1 MRISSKGLINV
12 TAPTAGG
19 KGEVRAT
26 HGEQSVGRG
35 LWEALTPGE
44 SPRQQWDVVAPA
56 PGAGVQVVPQLVVG
70 GEIDD
75 CGWHSHH
82 PGRKR
87 AVRAARGGAQGGSP
101 TAQIHTHSV
110 GGSPLHRDLMP
121 SWRVI
126 FTKASCGENAA
137 HRRVRRGE
145 GHPSTPTPGQ
155 AVPAALTNVPLKQVG
170 VLYQAVQLLP
180 F

>member
-26 HGEQSVGRG
+26 HGEQSVGRE

-44 SPRQQWDVVAPA
+44 SPCQQWDVVAPA

-87 AVRAARGGAQGGSP
+87 AVRAARGGGSGWESHRPDPHSQRGGEPAPQGP
-101 TAQIHTHSV
+101 DALV
-110 GGSPLHRDLMP
+110 ACDLHKGIL
-121 SWRVI
+121 W
-126 FTKASCGENAA
+126 GE
-137 HRRVRRGE
+137 RSTQE
-145 GHPSTPTPGQ
+145 GQTG
-155 AVPAALTNVPLKQVG
+155 
-170 VLYQAVQLLP
+170 
-180 F
+180 